1 MINSTK
7 SITSQS
13 KLYICLVGGDSF
25 INRLLFLCKEGEC
38 VSDSFKTLKEN
49 ASAEC
54 EVKHS
59 RFIGYAS
66 PVESERAALEFVA
79 AIKKKH
85 WDATHNVF
93 AYRIKEGGAM
103 RFSDDGEPQGTAGM
117 PVLTVLTGEEV
128 TDCVVV
134 VTRYFGGTLLGT
146 GGLVRAYS
154 EAAKLAVNAAGV
166 VSAEPWSVFKAV
178 FDYSSFARME
188 KLIKNF
194 EGVCDNTE
202 FTDKVE
208 LSFSIKSKKKEFFL
222 HALAE
227 EFAGKIIS
235 EDLGE
240 KTLI

>member
-1 MINSTK
+1 MEK
-7 SITSQS
+7 A
-13 KLYICLVGGDSF
+13 Y
-25 INRLLFLCKEGEC
+25 
-38 VSDSFKTLKEN
+38 KTLKN
-49 ASAEC
+49 TASAEC
-54 EVKHS
+54 EIKHS

-66 PVESERAALEFVA
+66 PVESEKAALEFIA

-117 PVLTVLTGEEV
+117 PVLTVLTGEDI

-154 EAAKLAVNAAGV
+154 QAAKLATEAAEI
-166 VSAEPWSVFKAV
+166 VSAEPWSLFKLS
-178 FDYSSFARME
+178 FEYSDYSRVE
-188 KLIKNF
+188 TLVKGF

-202 FTDKVE
+202 FTDKVVFFFSVKAE
-208 LSFSIKSKKKEFFL
+208 KRDSFLK
-222 HALAE
+222 ALADAFGGRLVPE
-227 EFAGKIIS
+227 E
-235 EDLGE
+235 LGE
-240 KTLI
+240 KTFI

>member
-1 MINSTK
+1 MQK
-7 SITSQS
+7 S
-13 KLYICLVGGDSF
+13 Y
-25 INRLLFLCKEGEC
+25 
-38 VSDSFKTLKEN
+38 KTLQN
-49 ASAEC
+49 SASAEC
-54 EVKHS
+54 EIKHS

-66 PVESERAALEFVA
+66 PVETEKAALEFVA

-117 PVLTVLTGEEV
+117 PVLTVLTGEDV

-154 EAAKLAVNAAGV
+154 QAAKLAVEEAGIV
-166 VSAEPWSVFKAV
+166 CAEPWSLFKLS
-178 FDYSSFARME
+178 FDYSHYARLE
-188 KLIKNF
+188 ALVRDF
-194 EGVCDNTE
+194 EGVCDSTE

-208 LSFSIKSKKKEFFL
+208 LTFSIKSEKKDGFL
-222 HALAE
+222 KSLADS
-227 EFAGKIIS
+227 FGGKLVP
-235 EDLGE
+235 EYLGE
-240 KTLI
+240 KTFI